1 MEIDA
6 VSISQGELYNILLSR
21 DRTGRQVKVAA
32 AIHHTKAED
41 LILALSQLAE
51 SLRNSVKEV
60 TSDMSMSMVK
70 VTQ

>member
-1 MEIDA
+1 MAIDA

-21 DRTGRQVKVAA
+21 DRPGSQVKVAA
-32 AIHHTKAED
+32 AIHHTKAKD
-41 LILALSQLAE
+41 LIVVLSQLAE